1 MLEHEFGRNDRQTKV
16 KKHVRRYGREE
27 NDHDERISY
36 FRSKN
41 YKCKCCRKSGHKDDA
56 CYSRSKPKH
65 LWYCNTN
72 QEAKQFYQAAADAAT
87 TMSNSRND
95 SSLIAPSQSGQPS
108 EDDAES
114 VTSSWQMAQ
123 YQLSQKLAKAK
134 LLKEALVMD
143 SASSVDLIG
152 N

>member
-1 MLEHEFGRNDRQTKV
+1 M
-16 KKHVRRYGREE
+16 
-27 NDHDERISY
+27 
-36 FRSKN
+36 
-41 YKCKCCRKSGHKDDA
+41 
-56 CYSRSKPKH
+56 
-65 LWYCNTN
+65 N
-72 QEAKQFYQAAADAAT
+72 QEAKQFYQAAADAAST
-87 TMSNSRND
+87 ISNSGND
-95 SSLIAPSQSGQPS
+95 SASIAPSQSGQQS

-152 N
+152 NRKYVSSIHKASVPRFGM